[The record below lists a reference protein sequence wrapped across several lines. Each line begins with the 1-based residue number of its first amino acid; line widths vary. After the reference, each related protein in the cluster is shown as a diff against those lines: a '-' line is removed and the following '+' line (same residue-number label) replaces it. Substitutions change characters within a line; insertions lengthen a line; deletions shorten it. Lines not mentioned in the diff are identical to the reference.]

1 MKRILSILVSIL
13 VVASLFANIQI
24 GIGTIREHPT
34 LDLIRDG
41 IIDELDEN
49 GLLDNIDID
58 FQSAEGDMNVAV
70 TIAQKFVSE
79 NKDIIISIT
88 TPLSQACAAAT
99 TEIPLLFSA
108 VTNPIGAGLIEH
120 FGLNSGNIAGISD
133 MTPVVT
139 QLKLL
144 KLLVPDAEKVG
155 IIYNPGE
162 DNSVT
167 ITEIA
172 KEGAKQLDME
182 IIEIIGSTTGDMIS
196 SLNSLI
202 DEVDAIY
209 IGSDNTAASCI
220 ETIGNVIENNKIPMI
235 TANITMARSGG
246 IAGFGFNPYKIGRLT
261 GKQAIE
267 LINGTSIN
275 EIESK
280 LMDVD
285 ALDLFIN
292 MDLADELGIEIPD
305 ELVQKAN
312 FIFLDGK
319 EMERND
325 L

>member
-1 MKRILSILVSIL
+1 
-13 VVASLFANIQI
+13 
-24 GIGTIREHPT
+24 
-34 LDLIRDG
+34 
-41 IIDELDEN
+41 
-49 GLLDNIDID
+49 
-58 FQSAEGDMNVAV
+58 MNVAV
-70 TIAQKFVSE
+70 AIAQKFANE

-99 TEIPLLFSA
+99 KDIPLLFSA
-108 VTNPIGAGLIEH
+108 VTDPIGAGLIEH
-120 FGLNSGNIAGISD
+120 FGLNSGNISGISD

-144 KLLVPDAEKVG
+144 KLLVPDAEKIG

-167 ITEIA
+167 ITELA
-172 KEGAKQLDME
+172 KEGAEQLDME
-182 IIEIIGSTTGDMIS
+182 IIEIVGSTTGDMIS

-220 ETIGNVIENNKIPMI
+220 ETIGNVIEKNKVPMI

-267 LINGTSIN
+267 LINGISIN

-305 ELVQKAN
+305 ELIEKAN

-319 EMERND
+319 EMERKD